1 LSIVETFFP
10 TLKELTMSSRSRR
23 PGTSSRRSASR
34 RTRRRPLE
42 PGQRAEAEGLE
53 LRSYQVGALP
63 LLNRLLER
71 MRLREILSEHL
82 PADDPR
88 LELPTGVGLL
98 VLVRNVLL
106 ARQPVYGVPE
116 WAAGCAPDLLDLWH
130 DEVALLHDDRLGRC
144 LDRLFDSV
152 GPQLLLAVVR
162 HVVQEFA
169 VGLDELHNDS
179 TTVSFYGAYEEAQ
192 HEGSQRGRA
201 THAITWGH
209 SKARRPDLKQLL
221 YILTI
226 SEDGGVPVYFTS
238 ASGNVVDDRT
248 HCATWDL
255 LHQLVGRP
263 EFLYV
268 ADCKLASSEN
278 LAHIATRGG
287 RFVTVLPRTYK
298 EDGVFRARLRQS
310 SSSVTWR
317 RLYDVTDDQGE
328 LRDRFS
334 VCAEEMLSG
343 EGYRLLWFHSTRKAQ
358 ADTLARNRRLQRAW
372 AELADLQ
379 ARLVGPRT
387 RFRQRTQ
394 VEEAVARLLAEHD
407 VVPWVRVRIEE
418 RNQETYRQARPGRPT
433 KDTPYRKETRP
444 GYSLAWELD
453 QPSLTEAEREDGVFP
468 LLTND
473 RSFDAEQVLRAYKRQ
488 PLIEKRFSQFKT
500 DFAVAP
506 VYLKNVARIQ
516 GLLAVY
522 FLVLLVQTLLER
534 ELRRAMTQAE
544 VPSLPLYPEGRAC
557 TRPTT
562 QKIIE
567 LFEPV
572 QRHEVR
578 QATADANA
586 EQEPETL
593 ILVTALTP
601 VQRQIVKLLGL
612 RPADYGR

>member
-1 LSIVETFFP
+1 
-10 TLKELTMSSRSRR
+10 MSARSRR
-23 PGTSSRRSASR
+23 SSSSDRSSSHPPP
-34 RTRRRPLE
+34 RRPRE
-42 PGQRAEAEGLE
+42 PGQQAGAEGLE

-63 LLNRLLER
+63 LVNRLLER

-82 PADDPR
+82 PVDDPR
-88 LELPTGVGLL
+88 TELATVSALL

-106 ARQPVYGVPE
+106 SRQPVYGVAE
-116 WAAGCAPDLLDLWH
+116 WAAGFAPDLFDLWPE
-130 DEVALLHDDRLGRC
+130 DVARLHDDRLGRA

-152 GPQLLLAVVR
+152 GPELILAVVR
-162 HVVQEFA
+162 QVVQEFA
-169 VGLDELHNDS
+169 VSLDELHNDS
-179 TTVSFYGAYEEAQ
+179 TSVSFFGAYEGAEQEAT
-192 HEGSQRGRA
+192 QRGRA

-209 SKARRPDLKQLL
+209 SKDHRPDLKQLL

-226 SEDGGVPVYFTS
+226 SEDGGVPVYFTT
-238 ASGNVVDDRT
+238 ASGNQADDRT
-248 HCATWDL
+248 HIQTWDL

-287 RFVTVLPRTYK
+287 RFVTVLPRTHQ
-298 EDGVFRARLRQS
+298 EDEVFRARLRES
-310 SSSVTWR
+310 PATITWKP
-317 RLYDVTDDQGE
+317 LYDVLDKNDQ
-328 LRDRFS
+328 LLDRFS
-334 VCAEEMLSG
+334 VCAEEQTSSD
-343 EGYRLLWFHSTRKAQ
+343 GYRLLWYHSTRKAQ
-358 ADTLARNRRLQRAW
+358 LDTLARNRRLQRAW

-379 ARLVGPRT
+379 ARLKGPRT
-387 RFRQRTQ
+387 RYRQRVK
-394 VEEAVARLLAEHD
+394 VEQAVLRILEDTHVAAWL
-407 VVPWVRVRIEE
+407 RVTIEE
-418 RNQETYRQARPGRPT
+418 QGQETYRQTRPGRPT

-444 GYSLAWELD
+444 AYSLAWELD
-453 QPSLTEAEREDGVFP
+453 QPLLTEAEREDGVFP

-473 RSFDAEQVLRAYKRQ
+473 RTFDAEQVLRAYKRQ

-522 FLVLLVQTLLER
+522 FLVLLLQTLLER
-534 ELRRAMTQAE
+534 ELRRAMAHSN

-567 LFEPV
+567 LFEPI
-572 QRHEVR
+572 QRHAVLRE
-578 QATADANA
+578 TDSGSG
-586 EQEPETL
+586 EDQEPL
-593 ILVTALTP
+593 ILITTLSP
-601 VQRQIVKLLGL
+601 VQRKIVQLLGL
-612 RPADYGR
+612 KPADYGN